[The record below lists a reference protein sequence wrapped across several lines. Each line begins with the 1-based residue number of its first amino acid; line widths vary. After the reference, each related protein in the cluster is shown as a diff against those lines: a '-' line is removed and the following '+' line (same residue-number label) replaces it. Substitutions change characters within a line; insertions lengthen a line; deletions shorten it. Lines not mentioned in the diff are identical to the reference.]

1 MIYLRVNWPDMIF
14 IRPIGLIYLSASAD
28 NHLTINLKTDL
39 KFVIQTF
46 MIKITFPDKSVRE
59 YPQGTTPLQI
69 AESISSRLAQDVLAA
84 KVNDQ
89 EWDLTRPIDSDS
101 TVTLFKWDSPE
112 GKHAFW
118 HTSAHLLAEALQE
131 LYPGIQFGIGPA
143 IENGFYYDVDAGD
156 TVIKESDLPAIE
168 KKMLELAAKKEG
180 LTRSEISKE
189 DALKLFGDRGETY
202 KCELISELEDGK
214 ITTYTQGAFTDLCRG
229 PHIPSTSPIK
239 AVKLLSVAGAYWR
252 GDEKRKQLTRIYGVS
267 FPKKKELDEYL
278 ALLEEAKK
286 RDHRK
291 LGRELELFMFSQNVG
306 QGLPMWLPR
315 GAALRDRL
323 EQFLR
328 KIQKRYGYQQVITPH
343 IGNKLLYVTSGH
355 YAKYGKDSFQP
366 INTPEEGEE
375 YLLKPMNCPHHCEIF
390 KAFPRSYKDLPLR
403 FAEFG
408 TVYRYEQSGELHG
421 LTRVR
426 SFTQDDAH
434 LFCRPDQLK
443 EEFLKVMD
451 IISIIFKALN
461 FDNFEAQISLRDP
474 NNREKYIGSD
484 ENWEKAEAA
493 IVEACQEKG
502 LNAKIEYGEAAFYG
516 PKLDFMVKD
525 ALGRRW
531 QLGTIQV
538 DYNLPER
545 FNLEYT
551 GADNLK
557 HQPVM
562 IHRAPFG
569 SMERFVAVLIE
580 HTGGKFPLWLTPDQV
595 VILPISERFNDYA
608 YKVAQELEQS
618 DIRVIVDDRNEK
630 IGRKIRDNE
639 LKRIPYLLIVGE
651 KEQENGEV
659 SVRKQGEGD
668 LGVKKIANFAADLV
682 QEVEQMINK
691 SSY

>member
-1 MIYLRVNWPDMIF
+1 
-14 IRPIGLIYLSASAD
+14 
-28 NHLTINLKTDL
+28 
-39 KFVIQTF
+39 
-46 MIKITFPDKSVRE
+46 MIKITFPDGSVRE
-59 YPQGTTPLQI
+59 YAKGTTPLQV
-69 AESISSRLAQDVLAA
+69 AESISSRLAQDVLAST
-84 KVNDQ
+84 VNG
-89 EWDLTRPIDSDS
+89 EAWDLTRAIDTDA
-101 TVTLFKWDSPE
+101 TIQLHKWDDAE

-118 HTSAHLLAEALQE
+118 HSSAHLLAEALQE

-143 IENGFYYDVDAGD
+143 IENGFYYDVDPGTA
-156 TVIKESDLPAIE
+156 VIKESDLPQIE
-168 KKMLELAAKKEG
+168 KKMMEIASRKES
-180 LTRSEISKE
+180 LQRQEISKA
-189 DALKLFGDRGETY
+189 DALTMFGDRGETY
-202 KCELISELEDGK
+202 KCELISELEDGT
-214 ITTYTQGAFTDLCRG
+214 ITTYTQGGFTDLCRG
-229 PHIPSTSPIK
+229 PHLPTTAPIK
-239 AVKLLSVAGAYWR
+239 AIKLLSVAGAYWR

-267 FPKKKELDEYL
+267 FPKKKMLDEHML
-278 ALLEEAKK
+278 MLEEAKK

-291 LGRELELFMFSQNVG
+291 IGRELELFMFSQNVG
-306 QGLPMWLPR
+306 QGLPLWLPR

-343 IGNKLLYVTSGH
+343 IGNKMLYVTSGH

-366 INTPEEGEE
+366 IHTPEEGEE

-390 KAFPRSYKDLPLR
+390 KAIPRSYKDLPIR

-434 LFCRPDQLK
+434 LFVRPDQLK

-451 IISIIFKALN
+451 IISIIFKALKL
-461 FDNFEAQISLRDP
+461 DNFEAQISLRDKD
-474 NNREKYIGSD
+474 NREKYIGSD
-484 ENWEKAEAA
+484 ENWDKAEAA
-493 IVEACQEKG
+493 IVEACEEKG
-502 LNAKIEYGEAAFYG
+502 LNARVEYGEAAFYG

-545 FNLEYT
+545 FELEYT
-551 GADNLK
+551 GSDNQK
-557 HQPVM
+557 HRPIM

-595 VILPISERFNDYA
+595 VVLPISERFNDYA
-608 YKVAQELEQS
+608 HEVANELAEM
-618 DIRVIVDDRNEK
+618 DIRCVVDDRNEK

-651 KEQENGEV
+651 KEQENREV

-668 LGVKKIANFAADLV
+668 LGVKKITTFAEDLV
-682 QEVEQMINK
+682 QEVEQMINN
-691 SSY
+691 SVI